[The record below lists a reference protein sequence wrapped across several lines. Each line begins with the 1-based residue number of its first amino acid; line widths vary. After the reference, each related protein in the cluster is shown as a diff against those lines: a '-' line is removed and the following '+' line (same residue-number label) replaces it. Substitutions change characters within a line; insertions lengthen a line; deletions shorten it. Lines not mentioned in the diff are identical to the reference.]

1 MDSVNQIEIHYS
13 LPGGEHAANA
23 FAIAKAETEFIHMVR
38 EVGGLLEIEF
48 ELQAQALKEGGI
60 RQIWR
65 ALGKNS
71 PQVGVLLSIV
81 AIVISLKPQGDRELV
96 ELQKEEARLH
106 IAALKRQLSENAPSV
121 SEATANGVAKE
132 IGTDLKVVRRK
143 SNFYQ
148 ALLAEPKI
156 AAVSYSLG
164 RDGSVVEEV
173 GSAQRAEFADFIR
186 LTGDLP
192 SERDDDAVIGIISP
206 VLKKGRF
213 KWKGEYKGEYI
224 EFWLQDKAF
233 KESVL
238 SKTIQFHSG
247 TAIHCVLEIKITV
260 DEVGCL
266 TRSGY
271 YVKVVKKVVDEGFE
285 FQTDSGKRY
294 LDRKDAESRQ
304 LPLL

>member
-1 MDSVNQIEIHYS
+1 MSSVNLIEIHYN
-13 LPGGEHAANA
+13 LPDGEHAANA
-23 FAIAKAETEFIHMVR
+23 FVIAKAETEFIHMVR
-38 EVGGLLEIEF
+38 EIGGLLEIEF
-48 ELQAQALKEGGI
+48 ELQTQALEEGGI

-71 PQVGVLLSIV
+71 AQISILLAIV
-81 AIVISLKPQGDRELV
+81 AIVISLKPQGDKELV
-96 ELQKEEARLH
+96 DLQKEEARLH
-106 IAALKRQLSENAPSV
+106 ISALKRQLALADPVIPQESAS
-121 SEATANGVAKE
+121 SVAKE
-132 IGTDLKVVRRK
+132 VGTDLKVVRRK

-148 ALLAEPKI
+148 ALLAEPNI
-156 AAVSYSLG
+156 SSVSYALSRNGEGFEDAG
-164 RDGSVVEEV
+164 R
-173 GSAQRAEFADFIR
+173 AQRSEFADFIR

-238 SKTIQFHSG
+238 NKSIQFHSG
-247 TAIHCVLEIKITV
+247 TAINCILEIKITV

-271 YVKVVKKVVDEGFE
+271 YVKIVKKVVDDGFE

-294 LDRKDAESRQ
+294 IDRKDAESRQ